1 MEYFKITEIL
11 NCHWLQ
17 WVSQYLLGYFTTVY
31 QLLSFYTDGWG
42 MVWQSSRT
50 KRKCMWPILKVQ
62 FQYWPQSAAERPSE
76 AEAI

>member
-31 QLLSFYTDGWG
+31 QLLSFYTDG
-42 MVWQSSRT
+42 
-50 KRKCMWPILKVQ
+50 
-62 FQYWPQSAAERPSE
+62 
-76 AEAI
+76 